1 VLSFHKETD
10 TMKSFRIAALGL
22 TVALFA
28 AVASA
33 ESPTSVKSGPQAGE
47 ELAGPFHPLNIN
59 GKAAGKNNCL
69 YCSNGQAPVAMIF
82 ARDTNPQLTKLIK
95 QLDTACTKNTGCKM
109 GSYVVFC
116 SNAEGLETK
125 LQKLAKSENLRNVI
139 LSIDNPA
146 GPDGYKVAKDA
157 DVTVVLYVDR
167 TAKANFSFRR
177 GDMTDKD
184 VATIMASLPK
194 ILPK

>member
-1 VLSFHKETD
+1 MD
-10 TMKSFRIAALGL
+10 TMKSFRFAALGL
-22 TVALFA
+22 AVALFA

-33 ESPTSVKSGPQAGE
+33 EAPTPVKSGPQAGE

-59 GKAAGKNNCL
+59 GAAKGKKHCL
-69 YCSNGQAPVAMIF
+69 YCSNGAAPVAMIF

-95 QLDTACTKNTGCKM
+95 RLDASCAKNSSCKM
-109 GSYVVFC
+109 ASFVVFC
-116 SNAEGLETK
+116 SNAEGLEGK
-125 LQKLAKSENLRNVI
+125 LSKLAKTESLKQVV

-167 TAKANFSFRR
+167 TAKANFAFRR
-177 GDMTDKD
+177 GAMTDAD
-184 VATIMASLPK
+184 VDRIVAALPR
-194 ILPK
+194 ILPKD